1 MFNAIKEFLFGKK
14 PTTETKAEE
23 REVKPA
29 VKPAAPK
36 KPRAKKPAEKKAT
49 AAKKPV
55 AKKSATK
62 KTKSKPVL

>member
-23 REVKPA
+23 RE

-55 AKKSATK
+55 AKKPATR